1 MRRLGLVLFLV
12 LASCGPGE
20 ATVGSVDSSGGS
32 SLARPLG
39 SAHLRLMAGNL
50 TAGTRQSYTAEG
62 IRLFQ
67 AAQPDVAL
75 IQEFN
80 VGGNSS
86 AELRG
91 FVDEAFGADF
101 QFARGT
107 GQIPN
112 GVVSRFPIVAHG
124 EWVDP
129 YVSNRTF
136 TWARIDVPGD
146 ADLWA
151 VSLHLLTRS
160 ASVRQSEAQAL
171 VALITAAVPAGDLLV
186 VGGDLN
192 TSTRGESALGELAA
206 VVQTAGPWPTDVAGD
221 GDTNSTRSKPYD
233 WVLVSPGL
241 AAHQVPTVLDGAVG
255 VDGLVLD
262 TRVTAPPPTLATDS
276 AALNMQHMGV
286 LRDFELSDPVAPAE
300 VRLDEVL
307 ANEPGSLTSGEFIEL
322 LNTGGSAADLSGW
335 TLSDAAAVRH
345 RFPSGTVLL
354 PGARLYVMGATASTG
369 GLSLNNGGD
378 RVVVADA
385 NGAVVDSLTYASS
398 LASQDGVS
406 MQWTSSGFVLH
417 TQVSARPC
425 SPGEA
430 P

>member
-1 MRRLGLVLFLV
+1 ML
-12 LASCGPGE
+12 LAACGGSE
-20 ATVGSVDSSGGS
+20 ATLGSTAPSGGA

-50 TAGTRQSYTAEG
+50 TAGTRQSYTDEG

-91 FVDEAFGADF
+91 FVDVAFGPEF

-112 GVVSRFPIVAHG
+112 GVVSRFPIVASG

-136 TWARIDVPGD
+136 TWARLDVPGD

-151 VSLHLLTRS
+151 VSLHLLTRN
-160 ASVRQSEAQAL
+160 ATVRQSEAQAL
-171 VALITAAVPAGDLLV
+171 VALLAAQVPAGDLLV
-186 VGGDLN
+186 LGGDLN
-192 TSTRGESALGELAA
+192 TAVRDEPALGELAA
-206 VVQTAGPWPTDVAGD
+206 VVETAGPWPTDVAGD
-221 GDTNSTRSKPYD
+221 GDTNSSRSKPYD
-233 WVLVSPGL
+233 WVLVSPAL
-241 AAHQVPTVLDGAVG
+241 AAHQVPTELAGAVG

-262 TRVTAPPPTLATDS
+262 TRVVAPPPTLATDS

-286 LRDFELSDPVAPAE
+286 LRDFELNDAAAPAQ

-322 LNTGGSAADLSGW
+322 LNTGGSTADLSGW
-335 TLSDAAAVRH
+335 TLSDATAARH
-345 RFPSGTVLL
+345 VFPAGSTLA

-378 RVVVADA
+378 SVVVSDA
-385 NGAVVDSLTYASS
+385 AGTVVDSLTYPSA
-398 LASQDGVS
+398 LASKDGVS

-417 TQVSARPC
+417 TLVSARPC